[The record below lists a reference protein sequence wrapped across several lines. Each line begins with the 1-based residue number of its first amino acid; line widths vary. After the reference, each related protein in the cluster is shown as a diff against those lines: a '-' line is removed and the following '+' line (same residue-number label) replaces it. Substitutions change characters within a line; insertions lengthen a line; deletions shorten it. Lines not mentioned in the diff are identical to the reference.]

1 MLGFKSFLSE
11 ASMDKTQLLKRDNIN
26 ILKTAIENY
35 DKLKSKNSKKY
46 LILGDMR
53 ELGKHSLQQHKL
65 ISEIINKTKINQVFV
80 IGKYIKE
87 TYKGLKLSK
96 KAQIISNKNDIINLI
111 NENLNNNDYLMIKGS
126 NSTGLHKITKDLK
139 VKTSNVI

>member
-1 MLGFKSFLSE
+1 MK
-11 ASMDKTQLLKRDNIN
+11 I
-26 ILKTAIENY
+26 I
-35 DKLKSKNSKKY
+35 DKLKSKNSKKH
-46 LILGDMR
+46 LILGDML

-96 KAQIISNKNDIINLI
+96 KAQIISK
-111 NENLNNNDYLMIKGS
+111 
-126 NSTGLHKITKDLK
+126 
-139 VKTSNVI
+139 